1 MSLSSSRTPCASIR
15 KKTAGDGPL
24 RSGWQM
30 KVSISPSLVVMSSV
44 FSIIGVPP
52 RSLSLRCIAKS
63 SGAAHVALF
72 LEPSPF
78 SPLLIAL
85 GAMFL
90 QQTFASVGKVLPA
103 VVAPL
108 VIAEFDAD
116 PAWVGV
122 YYGVAAAASLFA
134 QMGCGSFIVRYGAL
148 RMSQVA
154 LVLLGGGMAV
164 AAEGSLP
171 GFGASAIIGGGGAAV
186 STPTSSQLL
195 GRVSPPRLAPLVFS
209 IKQTAVP
216 MGTLICG
223 FLGPAMAGALGWRG
237 AMLATAAACVAFAA
251 MLQPLRA
258 RFDND
263 RVPSRRFRLSDFR
276 TTVASVLKAR
286 DLRRLSFA
294 CFAFNGVQSV
304 FTAYF
309 VTYLVALDYELAA
322 AGFLFSL
329 VVAVAVPCRIL
340 WGWLGSFHVKP
351 RLVMAGLSL
360 GMAGSIAVT
369 GLFTAAWPMAAMGLV
384 GGVLSA
390 TAMSWHGILLSET
403 ARLAPA
409 GRVGAVTGGVL
420 SFGQIGAFLGPS
432 DFSLLLPRTGGY
444 GAGWAV
450 CAIPAL
456 WVGISLLRPRAPA
469 ERSEALTAR
478 TV

>member
-1 MSLSSSRTPCASIR
+1 M
-15 KKTAGDGPL
+15 
-24 RSGWQM
+24 
-30 KVSISPSLVVMSSV
+30 
-44 FSIIGVPP
+44 
-52 RSLSLRCIAKS
+52 
-63 SGAAHVALF
+63 
-72 LEPSPF
+72 
-78 SPLLIAL
+78 LIAL
-85 GAMFL
+85 AAMFL
-90 QQTFASVGKVLPA
+90 QQMFASVGKVLPA
-103 VVAPL
+103 VLAPL
-108 VIAEFDAD
+108 VIAELHAG

-122 YYGVAAAASLFA
+122 YYGVSAAASLVV

-154 LVLLGGGMAV
+154 LVLLGSGMAV
-164 AAEGSLP
+164 AAEGWLI

-186 STPTSSQLL
+186 STPSSSQLL
-195 GRVSPPRLAPLVFS
+195 YRVSPPRLAPLVFS

-216 MGTLICG
+216 AGLLICG

-237 AMLATAAACVAFAA
+237 AVLAIAAACVAFAV

-258 RFDND
+258 RFDDD

-276 TTVASVLKAR
+276 TTVTSVLKAS

-309 VTYLVALDYELAA
+309 VTYLVALGYELAA

-340 WGWLGSFHVKP
+340 WGWLGSFRVAP
-351 RLVMAGLSL
+351 RLVMAGLAL
-360 GMAGSIAVT
+360 GMAGSVAVT
-369 GLFTAAWPMAAMGLV
+369 GLFTVAWPMAAMGLA

-390 TAMSWHGILLSET
+390 TAMSWHGILLSEA

-420 SFGQIGAFLGPS
+420 SFGQIGAFLGPGA
-432 DFSLLLPRTGGY
+432 FSLLLHLTGGY
-444 GAGWAV
+444 GAGWAL
-450 CAIPAL
+450 CAIPAV
-456 WVGISLLRPRAPA
+456 WVGVSLLRPPDP
-469 ERSEALTAR
+469 T
-478 TV
+478 

>member
-1 MSLSSSRTPCASIR
+1 VA
-15 KKTAGDGPL
+15 L
-24 RSGWQM
+24 RA
-30 KVSISPSLVVMSSV
+30 SPS
-44 FSIIGVPP
+44 FWNRP
-52 RSLSLRCIAKS
+52 RL
-63 SGAAHVALF
+63 
-72 LEPSPF
+72 
-78 SPLLIAL
+78 SPLLVAL

-216 MGTLICG
+216 TGLLISG
-223 FLGPAMAGALGWRG
+223 FLVPAMASALGWRG
-237 AMLATAAACVAFAA
+237 ATLVIAAACVAFAA

-263 RVPSRRFRLSDFR
+263 RVPSRRFRLSDFQ
-276 TTVASVLKAR
+276 TTIASVLKAR

-309 VTYLVALDYELAA
+309 VIYLVALGYDLAA
-322 AGFLFSL
+322 AGFLFSSSSPL
-329 VVAVAVPCRIL
+329 PSRAVY
-340 WGWLGSFHVKP
+340 
-351 RLVMAGLSL
+351 
-360 GMAGSIAVT
+360 
-369 GLFTAAWPMAAMGLV
+369 
-384 GGVLSA
+384 
-390 TAMSWHGILLSET
+390 
-403 ARLAPA
+403 
-409 GRVGAVTGGVL
+409 
-420 SFGQIGAFLGPS
+420 
-432 DFSLLLPRTGGY
+432 Y
-444 GAGWAV
+444 GAGSAV
-450 CAIPAL
+450 STSHP
-456 WVGISLLRPRAPA
+456 VS
-469 ERSEALTAR
+469 
-478 TV
+478 